1 MRVLLKLSPFVV
13 ASLVKVTSYA
23 QSAKKLNA
31 QLRNEFTWQQK
42 NYDSVYSAYQQVQV
56 KYARQTKLI
65 RERYDENRTHTTN
78 FDRKKSIANSHY
90 QDLQKLKLEA
100 PYKRNMDS
108 LTRLSVTYKLT
119 THRAVYRELE
129 NKYVRTKL
137 TWDLEEGAQYATK
150 EQNIWIDGIN
160 QQIWEATVDLLS
172 DQREMYRLMDSIPGV
187 MQELDQI
194 LQANRSKSIF
204 AGLVFNEM
212 DNRLRQLRI
221 EFNEKGAENFP
232 PEYRQLFQW
241 IPEVMPSSEVP
252 EILSRV
258 IADEKEIVYE
268 VVDESPEY
276 PGGYNSLIKF
286 IAENMVFPDAVIE
299 RGIEG
304 KCYVQF
310 TISEIG
316 VPSNFVVKRGVP
328 DCPECDEEAIRVLK
342 LMPNWIPGKR
352 NGKPAIT
359 YYSLPV
365 KFYVSE

>member
-232 PEYRQLFQW
+232 PEYRQLFQG
-241 IPEVMPSSEVP
+241 ISESMPMSEVVESP
-252 EILSRV
+252 VQKRP
-258 IADEKEIVYE
+258 DENVVYE
-268 VVDESPEY
+268 VVEDDPGY
-276 PGGYNSLIKF
+276 PGGFEALKKF
-286 IAENMVFPDAVIE
+286 LAQNVVYPPVALEK
-299 RGIEG
+299 GIQG
-304 KCYVQF
+304 KCIVQF
-310 TISEIG
+310 TISETG
-316 VPSNFVVKRGVP
+316 VPSNFVVKWGVP